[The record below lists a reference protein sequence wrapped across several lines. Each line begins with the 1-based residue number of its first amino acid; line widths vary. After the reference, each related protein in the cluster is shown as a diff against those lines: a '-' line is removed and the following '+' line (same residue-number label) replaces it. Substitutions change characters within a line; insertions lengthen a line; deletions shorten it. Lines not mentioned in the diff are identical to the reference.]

1 VADKNFK
8 VKSGLQVPSL
18 TTAGPVTTDSAGNVT
33 SSATLPISQGGTG
46 QTTAGNALNALL
58 PLQTSQDNKFLQT
71 NGVTTQW
78 TTPQQHTATDGVL
91 GSRVYSG
98 TVTPS
103 SPVTGD
109 LWIDQTTGNGIQLV
123 RWRKTVA
130 SATTTV
136 TGLDD
141 NNLTLSY
148 TSGNEQVY
156 INGVLITRGQDY
168 TATNGTSVVLTQAAE
183 VGDTIEIFGNPLFSV
198 TDAYTQSQSNS
209 LYVSK
214 SGLDAAGKNYL
225 INGGMDVWQRGTSF
239 AVTGLGYAAYTV
251 DRWTCYAGAA
261 GTITQDTSLYAPG
274 TRYGLRFTSTVSSS
288 AQNWYQMVETSNA
301 IALAGQTVCLSLYAA
316 GTTGTTGHYMNLQYS
331 NNVDASLFDAGWTNC
346 SGTTLSYP
354 AMTGTMQRH
363 IATFV
368 VPNTAKSLRVQWT
381 TGLLTNAQFQTI
393 GGFQLELGSVA
404 TPFSRAGGDIQGELA
419 KCQRYFYTLPYNYN
433 AERANPYTDFLIM
446 NTADQ
451 TGWARGVVQ
460 FPVTM
465 RTSPTLQAPTA
476 ANYYILG
483 SAGVLSVTSISIDN
497 MTNAS
502 MAVVNAYRTG
512 MSTGTTYFLRFAGNV
527 TDYLRFS
534 AEL

>member
-1 VADKNFK
+1 MADKDFK
-8 VKSGLQVPSL
+8 VKTGLDLPAPL
-18 TTAGPVTTDSAGNVT
+18 PVVE
-33 SSATLPISQGGTG
+33 GGTG
-46 QTTAGNALNALL
+46 QTTVENTRNALMPA
-58 PLQTSQDNKFLQT
+58 QTGHSGKFIST
-71 NGVTTQW
+71 DGTAMSWSVA
-78 TTPQQHTATDGVL
+78 PQQTATDGAA
-91 GSRVYSG
+91 GYKVYAG
-98 TVTPS
+98 NTTPTGQN
-103 SPVTGD
+103 TGD
-109 LWIDQTTGNGIQLV
+109 IWIDGSTGNGIQLV
-123 RWRKTVA
+123 RWRKTI
-130 SATTTV
+130 SSSGSTIS
-136 TGLDD
+136 GLDD

-148 TSGNEQVY
+148 TAGNEQVY
-156 INGVLITRGQDY
+156 INGTLITRGQDY
-168 TATNGTSVVLTQAAE
+168 TATNGTSISLTQSTE
-183 VGDTIEIFGNPLFSV
+183 VGDTVEIFGNPLFSV
-198 TDAYTQSQSNS
+198 TDTYTQSQSNS

-225 INGGMDVWQRGTSF
+225 INGGMDIWQRGTSF
-239 AVTGLGYAAYTV
+239 TVTGLGYADYTV

-288 AQNWYQMVETSNA
+288 AQNWYQLIETSNA

-316 GTTGTTGHYMNLQYS
+316 GTAGTTGHYMNLQYS
-331 NNVDASLFDAGWTNC
+331 NNVNASLFDAGWTNC
-346 SGTTLSYP
+346 SGTTVSYP
-354 AMTGTMQRH
+354 GMTGTMQRH
-363 IATFV
+363 IATFAI
-368 VPNTAKSLRVQWT
+368 PNTAKSLRVQWT
-381 TGLLTNAQFQTI
+381 TGLLTNTQFQTI

-404 TPFSRAGGDIQGELA
+404 TQFSRAGGTISGELA
-419 KCQRYFYTLPYNYN
+419 ACQRYYYTLPYNYN
-433 AERANPYTDFLIM
+433 AERVNPYTDFLIM

-451 TGWARGVVQ
+451 TSWARGVVQ

-483 SAGVLSVTSISIDN
+483 SAGVLSVTSIAIDN